1 VCSEADHTHREWRQ
15 SCAHVTVRAEE
26 KEKHLK
32 IGVPKEIKNGEYRV
46 GMVPAGVRALVDRG
60 HTVYV
65 EAEAGLGSGITAEE
79 YGSVGATLLPE
90 AAEVFALSDMIVK
103 VKEPRPSEYE
113 LLREGQL
120 LYTYLHLAPA
130 PELTKALLD
139 RKVVGIAYETIQA
152 ADGSLPLLTPMSEVA
167 GRLSVQVGAHSLETA
182 SGGRG
187 HLLGG
192 VPGTKPGK
200 VVVLG
205 GGVVGTNAAKMAVG
219 LGARVTIL
227 DLNLGRLRTLDD
239 VFRGQVCLVAS
250 SQDAIREEVST
261 ADLVIGGV
269 LVAGAR
275 APRLITRDMLADM
288 PEGSVIVDV
297 AVDQGG
303 CVETTCPT
311 TYDDPTFVV
320 DGVIHYCVANM
331 PSAVARTATF
341 ALSNATLPYAL
352 KLADQGYRQA
362 MLDDP
367 ALLKGLNVID
377 GKVVHA
383 AVANDLGYAL
393 TEPHEALAL
402 G

>member
-1 VCSEADHTHREWRQ
+1 MKV
-15 SCAHVTVRAEE
+15 
-26 KEKHLK
+26 
-32 IGVPKEIKNGEYRV
+32 GVPKEIKNREYRV
-46 GMVPAGVRALVDRG
+46 GMVPAGVRTLVGRG

-65 EAEAGLGSGITAEE
+65 EAGAGVGSGITDDE
-79 YGSVGATLLPE
+79 YAAVGATMVPE
-90 AAEVFALSDMIVK
+90 AAAVFANSDMIVK
-103 VKEPRPSEYE
+103 VKEPQPSEFE
-113 LLREGQL
+113 LLREGQV

-139 RKVVGIAYETIQA
+139 RKVVGIAYETIQP

-167 GRLSVQVGAHSLETA
+167 GRLSIQVGAHSLETA

-187 HLLGG
+187 QLLGG

-200 VVVLG
+200 VVILG
-205 GGVVGTNAAKMAVG
+205 GGVVGLNAAKMAVG

-227 DLNLGRLRTLDD
+227 DLNLDRLRALDD
-239 VFRGQVCLVAS
+239 IFRGEVCLLAS
-250 SQDAIREEVST
+250 SEHAIREEVSS
-261 ADLVIGGV
+261 ADLVVGGV

-303 CVETTCPT
+303 CVETTCAT
-311 TYDDPTFVV
+311 THDEPTFVV

-331 PSAVARTATF
+331 PSAVARTSTF
-341 ALSNATLPYAL
+341 ALSNATLPYAV
-352 KLADQGYRQA
+352 KLADHGYRQA
-362 MLDDP
+362 MADDP

-377 GKVVHA
+377 GKVVYA

-393 TEPHEALAL
+393 TDPREALAL
-402 G
+402 D